1 MTRDGLIATP
11 NGVVAGGARRIAG
24 VLTVASFA
32 MLLAGSGLVDILFP
46 VALPKLVGREQQEE
60 EQLRKDAHLADGSLA
75 RLVER
80 DVRLTSRVRDTV
92 SPWYTYALYRWLGV
106 GRGSVYI
113 GRGGWLFSK
122 ARVQVRDQPDHVVV
136 GFASGVAATVNR
148 RLAALGVDLIVA
160 PIPRKSVVA
169 QARLPRGIDPRPNLY
184 SQYLARA
191 RNLGVR
197 NADLLSAFRRVGLE
211 STFYK
216 TDTHWNDKGMLVAA
230 EEVAREAGLWLEEE
244 QRPTRVYE
252 VKENRQPMD
261 QLRFLG
267 ISPRVLARL
276 RQSGV
281 GYVVHD
287 PRGRRI
293 EPIPVGRAAK
303 VGLIGTSYSRPN
315 FARYLTHFSGQ
326 GVQRRVLH
334 GGGPEAALSQLLREG
349 EKNGLPETLIWE
361 IPAHYFFWAEPML
374 GFSRWFGEFLPSR
387 IRTHAPGEWLRGIT
401 PAALPRELPLT
412 RRWKRV
418 AAIKAG
424 HFVHSGDGA
433 VGLRLRGLVTGG
445 SVEIESVSDSL
456 KVQVLWRKGR
466 REIIVPILGHRPV
479 HGSII
484 RMRIA
489 RGKPQLRLDGIDL
502 VDDLDPRA
510 GTGARLSD
518 VSSTSDGSTSDEW
531 QQTADFIEP
540 VDIET
545 GATLEVRL
553 DVQGPF
559 DGQLV
564 LEARPTTDFD
574 CDCRWTLDGVG
585 PESVILMNLGPLYG
599 ERLSSVVLRGSGAP
613 PGRVAQTVAV
623 LPLARGDAPRPRRP
637 APHRSNR

>member
-1 MTRDGLIATP
+1 MTRDGLIAAP
-11 NGVVAGGARRIAG
+11 RGVVAGGVRRIAG
-24 VLTVASFA
+24 VLTVASFTV
-32 MLLAGSGLVDILFP
+32 LVAGSGLVDLLFP
-46 VALPKLVGREQQEE
+46 VALPKLVGTERQAE

-113 GRGGWLFSK
+113 GSRGWLFTK
-122 ARVQVRDQPDHVVV
+122 ARVRVRSQPDHVVV

-169 QARLPRGIDPRPNLY
+169 QARLPPGIDPRPNLY
-184 SQYLARA
+184 PQYLARA

-197 NADLLSAFRRVGLE
+197 NADLLSAFRGVGLE

-216 TDTHWNDKGMLVAA
+216 ADTHWNDKGMFVAA
-230 EEVAREAGLWLEEE
+230 EEIAREAGLWLEKE
-244 QRPTRVYE
+244 QRRTQVYE
-252 VKENRQPMD
+252 VKEHRRPMD

-267 ISPRVLARL
+267 ISPKVLAHVG
-276 RQSGV
+276 QSGV
-281 GYVVHD
+281 GYSVHD
-287 PRGRRI
+287 PRGRRV
-293 EPIPVGRAAK
+293 EPIPVGKAAK

-326 GVQRRVLH
+326 GIQRRVLP
-334 GGGPEAALSQLLREG
+334 GGGPTAALSQLLREG
-349 EKNGLPETLIWE
+349 KKNGLPETLIWE
-361 IPAHYFFWAEPML
+361 IPTHYFFWLRPKL
-374 GFSRWFGEFLPSR
+374 GFARWFGEFPPSR
-387 IRTHAPGEWLRGIT
+387 VRAHPPGDWLRGIT
-401 PAALPRELPLT
+401 PAALPRQVRLT

-418 AAIKAG
+418 AAIRAG

-433 VGLRLRGLVTGG
+433 VGLRLRGQIDRG
-445 SVEIESVSDSL
+445 SVAVESVSDSL
-456 KVQVLWRKGR
+456 NVQVLWRKGR
-466 REIIVPILGHRPV
+466 GEIVVPILGHRPV
-479 HGSII
+479 HGSMV

-489 RGKPQLRLDGIDL
+489 RGKPRLRIDGIDL
-502 VDDLDPRA
+502 VDDLDPKA
-510 GTGARLSD
+510 GMGARLSG
-518 VSSTSDGSTSDEW
+518 VRGTSDGW

-540 VDIET
+540 VKIET

-559 DGQLV
+559 DGSLV
-564 LEARPTTDFD
+564 LEARPPTDFD
-574 CDCRWTLDGVG
+574 CDCRWTFDRVG

-599 ERLSSVVLRGSGAP
+599 EKLSSIVLQGSGP
-613 PGRVAQTVAV
+613 PPRRAAQAVAV
-623 LPLARGDAPRPRRP
+623 LPLARDDAPRPGR
-637 APHRSNR
+637 